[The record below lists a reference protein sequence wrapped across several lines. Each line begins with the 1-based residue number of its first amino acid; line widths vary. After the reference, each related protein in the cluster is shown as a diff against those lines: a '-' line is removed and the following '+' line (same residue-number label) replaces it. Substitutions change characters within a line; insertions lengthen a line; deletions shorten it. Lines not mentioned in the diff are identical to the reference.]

1 VGGAMAGFTS
11 RRLGRKL
18 AMIIS
23 ALLFLTGAIGTAV
36 PTQLIVF
43 VLFRILG
50 GIGVGMASMLSPMY
64 IAEIAPAAIRGK
76 LVSWNQF
83 AIIFGMLV
91 VYFVNYSISLQGNE
105 TWLNT
110 VGWRW
115 MFASGAIPSLL
126 FLTALFF
133 IPESPRWLMMK
144 GRDKEAFTVLYRV
157 GGAVHA
163 TAEVDE
169 IRKSLEQKR
178 GKIFSYGALL
188 VFIGIMLSVFQQV
201 TGINVI
207 LYYAPEIFKKM
218 GSSTNASLLQ
228 TIIVGAVNLAFTVIA
243 ILTVDK
249 FGRKALMLIG
259 YSGMCVGITGV
270 GITAFLNQ
278 PGLGM
283 LFMMLLYIACFA
295 LAAGPVTW
303 VLLSEIFPNKIR
315 DSVMSIAVA
324 AQWISNLAI
333 SWTFPILLGNVFLS
347 NKFHGG
353 FPFWI
358 YGSMCVLTVL
368 FIWKF
373 VPETK
378 GKTLEAMEALWKP

>member
-1 VGGAMAGFTS
+1 
-11 RRLGRKL
+11 
-18 AMIIS
+18 
-23 ALLFLTGAIGTAV
+23 
-36 PTQLIVF
+36 
-43 VLFRILG
+43 
-50 GIGVGMASMLSPMY
+50 
-64 IAEIAPAAIRGK
+64 
-76 LVSWNQF
+76 
-83 AIIFGMLV
+83 
-91 VYFVNYSISLQGNE
+91 
-105 TWLNT
+105 